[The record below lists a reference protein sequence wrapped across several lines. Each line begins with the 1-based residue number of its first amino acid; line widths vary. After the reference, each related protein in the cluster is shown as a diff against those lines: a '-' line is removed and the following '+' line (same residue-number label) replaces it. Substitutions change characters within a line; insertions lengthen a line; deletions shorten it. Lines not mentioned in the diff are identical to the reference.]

1 MGGIGIPGSD
11 LIYGKE
17 VILFMAGF
25 QQDHKGR
32 VQFIQLQDIAAR
44 IVDDKIVRS
53 VSAYLLQ
60 EFLHRRGFCI
70 HKRLPG
76 WFRLQQGWDVLDPV
90 IEAIGLSF
98 YTEIIHQENR
108 GTGNKEPM
116 FSAI

>member
-1 MGGIGIPGSD
+1 
-11 LIYGKE
+11 
-17 VILFMAGF
+17 MAGF